1 MPDQKSLSKELLK
14 SFFLAFKRLSFYAVG
29 HPLSTD
35 ILSNLFKMFDVLLQE
50 EREIFLVVGLNVNE
64 VLVNKDVFGRET
76 LGASEIYAKF
86 KAFKIDGAGFV
97 RGLTF
102 DELVEFVR
110 AMAAPS
116 FLDGGKAAPLS
127 ELLRSGSEHI
137 KIKKIRYERVE
148 EGQKV
153 VGSEVQEGAGASAGG
168 KEGEGASGAAGTTG
182 ARAGGPGGEDVSV
195 GAPATAEPHPAAPK
209 IAAQIKDFLT
219 GRSAETQKENAEIL
233 EEMEGDTQA
242 VADAVIESI
251 RESGDFET
259 VIRRFVHW
267 LSKRLGPVL
276 IEKKREPEKFIDR
289 FFDVFRKAEFGVA
302 SEDRDRIVE
311 ECADD
316 IKMSLIAEAYFS
328 KKGASRKPLN
338 LAARILSEEDDQ
350 RRILPKLVQHLET
363 GGASSEEARAFAQ
376 KIELELAKDE
386 DVFIPKKKLQKLLRI
401 SERFDEELERRFQL
415 ATEELRRANRRLAD
429 EKERS
434 EGVMRHLAEG
444 LVVVDK
450 TGRILML
457 NPAAEKLLN
466 REAKESVG
474 RSLVEGLGG
483 EHLLAVAKG
492 PLDDNDETHII
503 KEIEL
508 QSKDESTKRVLRAS
522 SAVVENEAGNMVGMV
537 SVLSDIT
544 REKEIEGMKS
554 HFVSLVT
561 HELRTPVVA
570 IQKSLE
576 LILSRTT
583 GEINKDQEKFLDIS
597 KSNLERL
604 SRLINDLLDMS
615 KLEAGRLAILRSTFD
630 FREVVIEV
638 KASLQSWA
646 DDKKIALRIDMKDE
660 PADVTADR
668 DRILQ
673 VLVNLVGNA
682 LKFTP
687 SGGEVVIVVRSLEE
701 KVGVCQGP
709 CLEVAVEDTGIG
721 IDPKDFMRIFNKFE
735 QVSLVSPPSMGGTGL
750 GLPIAKEIV
759 TLHGGT
765 IWVESQKAKGS
776 RFVFVIPTAPPKK
789 ASSSTDSL

>member
-1 MPDQKSLSKELLK
+1 MPDQKSLSRELLK
-14 SFFLAFKRLSFYAVG
+14 SFFLAFKRLSFYAVT
-29 HPLSTD
+29 HPLSKD

-50 EREIFLVVGLNVNE
+50 EREILLVVGLNFNE

-76 LGASEIYAKF
+76 LGAAEIYSKF
-86 KAFKIDGAGFV
+86 KAFKIDGAGFA

-102 DELVEFVR
+102 EELVEFVR
-110 AMAAPS
+110 AIAAPS
-116 FLDGGKAAPLS
+116 VLDGGKAAPLP
-127 ELLRSGSEHI
+127 ELLKSGSAHI
-137 KIKKIRYERVE
+137 GIKKIRYERLE

-153 VGSEVQEGAGASAGG
+153 VGAEVQEGAGASAGG
-168 KEGEGASGAAGTTG
+168 GEEASGAAGETG
-182 ARAGGPGGEDVSV
+182 AAAGGLGEEGVV
-195 GAPATAEPHPAAPK
+195 AGASDTAGSSPAAPT
-209 IAAQIKDFLT
+209 IAAQIKEFLT
-219 GRSAETQKENAEIL
+219 GQRPGMQKGNAEIL
-233 EEMEGDTQA
+233 EDMEDDTQA

-259 VIRRFVHW
+259 IIRRFVLW
-267 LSKRLGPVL
+267 LTQHLGPVL
-276 IEKKREPEKFIDR
+276 VEKKRDPEKFIDR
-289 FFDVFRKAEFGVA
+289 FLDVFRKAEFGV
-302 SEDRDRIVE
+302 SPEDRDRIVE

-316 IKMSLIAEAYFS
+316 IKTALIAEAYV
-328 KKGASRKPLN
+328 SRKGLRRPLN
-338 LAARILSEEDDQ
+338 LAARILSDEDDQ
-350 RRILPKLVQHLET
+350 KRILPKLARRLEA
-363 GGASSEEARAFAQ
+363 GGTSSEEARSFIE

-386 DVFIPKKKLQKLLRI
+386 VVPVSKKKLQKLLRI
-401 SERFDEELERRFQL
+401 SERFDEEVERRLQL

-450 TGRILML
+450 TGRIVMI

-492 PLDDNDETHII
+492 SLDDKDETHIT

-508 QSKDESTKRVLRAS
+508 QSKDESTKRILRAS
-522 SAVVENEAGNMVGMV
+522 SAVVENEDGNMVGMV

-544 REKEIEGMKS
+544 REKEVEGMKS

-615 KLEAGRLAILRSTFD
+615 KLEAGRLAILCSAFD
-630 FREVVIEV
+630 FRELVNEV

-646 DDKKIALRIDMKDE
+646 DDKKIALRIDMRDE
-660 PADVTADR
+660 PAAVTADK

-687 SGGEVVIVVRSLEE
+687 AGGEVAIIARFLEE
-701 KVGVCQGP
+701 KAGVCPGP

-721 IDPKDFMRIFNKFE
+721 IDPKDFKRIFNKFE
-735 QVSLVSPPSMGGTGL
+735 QVSLVSPPSVGGTGL

-765 IWVESQKAKGS
+765 IWVESPKAKGS
-776 RFVFVIPTAPPKK
+776 RFVFVIPRTPPEKK
-789 ASSSTDSL
+789 KTP